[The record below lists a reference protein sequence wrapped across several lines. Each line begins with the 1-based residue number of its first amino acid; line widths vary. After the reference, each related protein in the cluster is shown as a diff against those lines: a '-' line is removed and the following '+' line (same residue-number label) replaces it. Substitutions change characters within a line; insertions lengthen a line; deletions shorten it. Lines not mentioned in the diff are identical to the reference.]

1 MRCWYVFAVVVL
13 FGLGCAADEK
23 GQWDEFWKDV
33 RGDNMKMRYEGWG
46 KEEAANRPVPTT
58 SRD

>member
-1 MRCWYVFAVVVL
+1 MRYWYVLALVL
-13 FGLGCAADEK
+13 VLSLGCAADK

-33 RGDNMKMRYEGWG
+33 RGDNMQMRYEGWG
-46 KEEAANRPVPTT
+46 KDETANRPAPTS